1 MSLYTGIY
9 ALSCGLNANYSFFLF
24 LIRQLEQLSFELTF
38 DPDLQVWWPY
48 PNDPF
53 VCKHGK
59 AAVVE
64 GQGHGQKLGHFCGDI
79 WCLWNTFER
88 NYITHQFHGLKVI
101 VFSSISQHFIFCNFS
116 FSFTKTDLINIVQQ
130 TIYDDTIFSGE
141 KTLKCFATL
150 YNLILYIHWNTRPH
164 HHQHFFQIGGLIYYL
179 IYRYL
184 NSHAYTYLKRI
195 VSWGTTG
202 TNIGW
207 GWGLI
212 MIYNS
217 FFWGLGNI

>member
-1 MSLYTGIY
+1 MSLYIY
-9 ALSCGLNANYSFFLF
+9 ALSCGLNANYSFVLF
-24 LIRQLEQLSFELTF
+24 LIWQLEQLSFELTF

-88 NYITHQFHGLKVI
+88 NYITHQCHGLKVI

-130 TIYDDTIFSGE
+130 TYNIFRR
-141 KTLKCFATL
+141 KNFKVFH
-150 YNLILYIHWNTRPH
+150 NLIQFEYCTFTEIPDP
-164 HHQHFFQIGGLIYYL
+164 II
-179 IYRYL
+179 I
-184 NSHAYTYLKRI
+184 
-195 VSWGTTG
+195 
-202 TNIGW
+202 NI
-207 GWGLI
+207 
-212 MIYNS
+212 S
-217 FFWGLGNI
+217 FKSEV